1 MVSAAKLARIG
12 DFLRVNGGFPFV
24 VDSVVEDFFTGAIEY
39 RAHDFVV
46 RSDGTISKVGKELI
60 FTPDEIDGVIR
71 REKAV
76 A

>member
-1 MVSAAKLARIG
+1 MVVLSKIAKVG
-12 DFLRVNGGFPFV
+12 DFLRVNGCFPFV
-24 VDSVVEDFFTGAIEY
+24 VDAVVEDFFSGAIEY

-60 FTPDEIDGVIR
+60 FTPDEIDRAIR